1 MLVCL
6 SSVCGVVTMKG
17 LNAAFFG
24 RACRTFLQIAY
35 PGGPDTI
42 PPGKSAFLELRA
54 DEPLET
60 LLVPPICE
68 VLNRADGRCRGYAF
82 RLGSAGYPHLKLQ
95 VISHDA
101 GIHYLFAVDT
111 HDALKLDPEHPDAA
125 GWQKLQIAN
134 KELKEQIER
143 AWEKEGLPTFN
154 GLLRHELNNA

>member
-6 SSVCGVVTMKG
+6 SCVRGVVTMKG

-35 PGGPDTI
+35 PGGPATI
-42 PPGKSAFLELRA
+42 PPGKAGFLDLRA
-54 DEPLET
+54 DHLLQP

-68 VLNRADGRCRGYAF
+68 VLNKAEGRCRGYAF

-101 GIHYLFAVDT
+101 GVNYLFAVDT
-111 HDALKLDPEHPDAA
+111 HDAFKLDPEHPDALA
-125 GWQKLQIAN
+125 WKKLQIAN
-134 KELKEQIER
+134 QELKEQIER

-154 GLLRHELNNA
+154 GLLRSELNKA